1 MKKIAIFTST
11 RADYGLLKPLIK
23 RLAQD
28 SFFKPQLFV
37 TGTHFDKKFGHTV
50 DEIKKDFSKYIFYK
64 VPQNMKESPK
74 YKNLNIMADSVSKY
88 SKALQKSLPDVAIIL
103 GDRYETLCFAL
114 VCHSLRVPIAHIHGG
129 ELTYG
134 ALDEQYR
141 HCITKLSTLHFTA
154 CETYRKRVIQLGED
168 PKRVFNVGALGIENA
183 LHHPLLTKKELEK
196 SLKVK
201 LPEEFYVL
209 TFHPETHSKD
219 YGLGLLK
226 AFLKNLKNYV
236 KSKNTF
242 VIITGVNSDPGG
254 KDIREVL
261 KSFCKTMGL
270 QKTLFVESLGVS
282 RYLSAVKFATAVL
295 GNSSSGILEVHS
307 LKTPCVNI
315 GLRQEGREREKSVI
329 DLVTKQECTNFDLT
343 SLRLRK
349 KRLSKPTSS
358 LFGNGNVSWLIV
370 NKLKKNFELQSKSFF
385 DI

>member
-1 MKKIAIFTST
+1 MKKIAVFTST

-23 RLAQD
+23 RLVQD
-28 SFFKPQLFV
+28 SSLRPQLFIA
-37 TGTHFDKKFGHTV
+37 GTHFDKKFGHTV
-50 DEIKKDFSKYIFYK
+50 NEIKKDFSKYIFYK
-64 VPQNMKESPK
+64 VSQNMSESPK
-74 YKNLNIMADSVSKY
+74 YKSLNVMADSILKY
-88 SKALQKSLPDVAIIL
+88 AKALQKSLPDLAIIL
-103 GDRYETLCFAL
+103 GDRYEALCFAL
-114 VCHSLRVPIAHIHGG
+114 VCHSLQVPIAHIHGG

-168 PKRVFNVGALGIENA
+168 PKRVFNVGALGVENA

-201 LPEEFYVL
+201 LPEEFYIL

-219 YGLGLLK
+219 YGVGLLK

-254 KDIREVL
+254 KEIRAAL
-261 KSFCKTMGL
+261 KDFCKAAGS
-270 QKTLFVESLGVS
+270 QKTLFVESLGGG
-282 RYLSAVKFATAVL
+282 RYLSAVKLATAVL
-295 GNSSSGILEVHS
+295 GNSSSGILEAHS

-315 GLRQEGREREKSVI
+315 GLRQKGREREKSVM
-329 DLVTKQECTNFDLT
+329 DLVTQQECANFDLD
-343 SLRLRK
+343 SLNLK
-349 KRLSKPTSS
+349 KKHLGRATVNRI
-358 LFGNGNVSWLIV
+358 GNGNASQLIIK
-370 NKLKKNFELQSKSFF
+370 KLKKDFELQPKYFF